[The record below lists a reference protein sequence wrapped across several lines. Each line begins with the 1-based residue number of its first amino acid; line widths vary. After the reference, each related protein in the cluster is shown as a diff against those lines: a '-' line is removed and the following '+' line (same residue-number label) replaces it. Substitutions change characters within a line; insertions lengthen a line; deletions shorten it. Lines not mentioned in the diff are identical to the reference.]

1 MKCPSNCDSMQ
12 DLKEYISEEKPY
24 VEYCI
29 IEVDTT
35 NYEDDTTDEQTSE
48 EIDIPISQGMRSYLV
63 EWCDDL
69 MSDEGDIGLF
79 VVDDAMLH
87 DLQYIAE
94 LSQIPFDWKELR
106 QKLKTY
112 NSKPA
117 HLILN

>member
-1 MKCPSNCDSMQ
+1 MKCPSNCDSLR
-12 DLKEYISEEKPY
+12 DLKEYIFEEKPH

-35 NYEDDTTDEQTSE
+35 DYDDDTIDVQTSE
-48 EIDIPISQGMRSYLV
+48 EIAIPISQGMRSYLV

-106 QKLKTY
+106 KKLKTY